1 VRGWIPV
8 PGTTKARLVDSAL
21 VAFASSDYADVGVH
35 DLAASGNVTVGSLYH
50 HFSSKSG
57 LYAVVRTDIESR
69 TLDRMA
75 GAAAMRTPQQPIR
88 AIDVALVGFDYLV
101 SAGYQRLL
109 AAPWPKDHEQPHG
122 QDRVSAFFAS
132 MCDVKRAPVGL
143 LLHAAWQ
150 SALAAVADGQD
161 APTMRRAFS
170 LLDIASQDRVNPER
184 AETRSSRRGGR

>member
-1 VRGWIPV
+1 M
-8 PGTTKARLVDSAL
+8 VDSAL

-35 DLAASGNVTVGSLYH
+35 DLAASANVTVGSLYH
-50 HFSSKSG
+50 HFASKSG

-75 GAAAMRTPQQPIR
+75 GAAAMRTPQQPSR
-88 AIDVALVGFDYLV
+88 AVDVALVGFDYLV
-101 SAGYQRLL
+101 SAGYERLL
-109 AAPWPKDHEQPHG
+109 AAPWPKDHEQPLG
-122 QDRVSAFFAS
+122 QDRVKAFFAS

-161 APTMRRAFS
+161 APAIRRAFS
-170 LLDIASQDRVNPER
+170 LLDIASQGPLNPER
-184 AETRSSRRGGR
+184 ETRSGRRGGR